1 MFFPCFMRWGFFLK
15 VERLEGRLGWGREP
29 CHSPIN
35 LANEL
40 RDVSLGSY
48 STRTEGAILARHHV
62 TTNDEGVAMGFAS
75 SLAIFEAEDPEGYS
89 RVGLLKY
96 DGGPQ
101 CDSRVV

>member
-15 VERLEGRLGWGREP
+15 VERLEGRLGLGHEP

-40 RDVSLGSY
+40 PDVSLGSY

-62 TTNDEGVAMGFAS
+62 TTNDDSGCHGI
-75 SLAIFEAEDPEGYS
+75 LFEAEDPEGYS

-101 CDSRVV
+101 CDPRVV